1 MAGATIA
8 RIEDFLWQ
16 RFHANKTKAGEVY
29 RFVGKRTF
37 RNQKIMRIKAS
48 ESVVLVVDL
57 QHRLLPAIHGGED
70 VLSEA
75 TWLVDVAKILH
86 VPVLVTEHCPGRI
99 GLTDPFLRSRISA
112 ECIVEKTHFS
122 ALAEDTLMQMPG
134 ASRRQW
140 IVAGT
145 EAHVCVQQTA
155 LDLLSA
161 GREVFV
167 VEEAVGSRRPRDKEL
182 ALGRMQQNGAE
193 IVSRE
198 MVAFEWLDSA
208 DNPVFRDVL
217 RQFIR

>member
-1 MAGATIA
+1 
-8 RIEDFLWQ
+8 
-16 RFHANKTKAGEVY
+16 
-29 RFVGKRTF
+29 
-37 RNQKIMRIKAS
+37 MRIKAS

-57 QHRLLPAIHGGED
+57 QHRLLPAIHDGEA
-70 VLSEA
+70 VLSEVA
-75 TWLVDVAKILH
+75 WLVDVAQRLD
-86 VPVLVTEHCPGRI
+86 VPVLATEHCTGRI
-99 GLTDPFLRSRISA
+99 GLTDPVLRSRLPA

-122 ALAEDTLMQMPG
+122 ALSEDTLLQSPG
-134 ASRRQW
+134 AGRRQW
-140 IVAGT
+140 IIAGT
-145 EAHVCVQQTA
+145 EAHVCVQQTV
-155 LDLLSA
+155 LDLLSR